1 MHLQEA
7 MKTIAHILT
16 ITFEFFVNNAM
27 EEYLHLFLK
36 IDRFLG
42 THQTHSRRVPVK
54 PAVTNRN
61 IKPEVES
68 SSFPQK
74 SCTNVLIDNLK
85 S

>member
-27 EEYLHLFLK
+27 KEYLHLFLK
-36 IDRFLG
+36 IDRFHG
-42 THQTHSRRVPVK
+42 THRTHFRRVPV
-54 PAVTNRN
+54 
-61 IKPEVES
+61 KPEVES